1 MDRKKKTEESGDW
14 KQLNNEELL
23 NLFSMQ
29 IIIRIIQEPENGIT
43 CSTHDSYKNWIH
55 SSIQQSLSNKKKL
68 RRISMDYSLLSN
80 NC

>member
-43 CSTHDSYKNWIH
+43 CSTHDSYKN
-55 SSIQQSLSNKKKL
+55 
-68 RRISMDYSLLSN
+68 
-80 NC
+80 